1 MMTEGSETRPLVTV
15 IVPVYNGEA
24 FLEETLHSVWQQTYP
39 QVTLLAVDDG
49 STDGSL
55 PLLRRYAAE
64 GRLVLVEHGHNQGL
78 NQAIATGV
86 EAASGD
92 YVAILGQDDLLV
104 PTKIAHQVAF
114 MQQHA
119 VDAVYAGGYT
129 YSQHLETGA
138 WEAQAMDLSSFA
150 KLAAQSPQAV
160 LHGSVYPANPRFSAP
175 MSQSAL
181 FCRQTLLK
189 YNPLRR
195 QIRLDDWPV
204 LLKLYENDRVGFIN
218 EPMFYWRLHAN
229 NSHKRMW
236 WNYAISV
243 EAVGQVVPP
252 VFQPHVMA
260 NVYWVMANH
269 FYEQRQFSLAFRFTL
284 SSLAM
289 RFQPDVFWTS
299 VRYGR
304 KCLSAALRQGW
315 CVRHAVATGR

>member
-1 MMTEGSETRPLVTV
+1 MPEGSQATPLVTV

-24 FLEETLHSVWQQTYP
+24 YLEETLQAVWQQTYP
-39 QVTLLAVDDG
+39 RVELLAVDDG

-55 PLLRRYAAE
+55 ALLQHFASE
-64 GRLVLVEHGHNQGL
+64 GRLTLVAHGHNKGL

-86 EAASGD
+86 EAASGEL
-92 YVAILGQDDLLV
+92 VAILGQDDLLV
-104 PTKIAHQVAF
+104 PDKIARQVAF
-114 MQQHA
+114 IQQYT

-129 YSQHLETGA
+129 YSQHPETGTWDA
-138 WEAQAMDLSSFA
+138 KAMDLSPFA
-150 KLAAQSPQAV
+150 KLAGVSPQAV
-160 LHGSVYPANPRFSAP
+160 LVQSLYPANPRFSAP

-181 FCRQTLLK
+181 FNRQVLLK
-189 YNPLRR
+189 YNTLRC
-195 QIRLDDWPV
+195 QIRLDDWPI

-218 EPMFYWRLHAN
+218 EPLFYWRLHDN

-243 EAVGQVVPP
+243 EAIGQVVPP
-252 VFQPHVMA
+252 AFQPQVMA

-269 FYEQRQFSLAFRFTL
+269 FFQQRQFTLAFRFSL

-289 RFQPDVFWTS
+289 KFQPDVFWTC

-304 KCLSAALRQGW
+304 KCLSATLKRGW
-315 CVRHAVATGR
+315 LGAS